1 MFKSNQAKLNQ
12 SNTKDNLGTYILHKY
27 KDQTLTRNIYSKAD
41 KFNYDS
47 VNIFKIDVD
56 FLLKAYDL
64 HLTESKK
71 IRTDQENFRHK
82 LINRDRCCVISN
94 TDYEDCEA
102 AHIIPLA
109 ESNNYDIENGLLL
122 DRTLHSSFDKHYWC
136 INPHTMRVV
145 LNETK
150 IKERNLS
157 CVKYLDHLVNIQ
169 PNEKILNNLKKRYDI
184 FRAE

>member
-1 MFKSNQAKLNQ
+1 MFKSNQPITNDNLEI
-12 SNTKDNLGTYILHKY
+12 NLGTYILRQIQN
-27 KDQTLTRNIYSKAD
+27 QTLTRNIYSKAD
-41 KFNYDS
+41 KFNYES
-47 VNIFKIDVD
+47 HNIFKTDVD

-64 HLTESKK
+64 QITEPKN
-71 IRTDQENFRHK
+71 IRSEQDNFRQK
-82 LINRDRCCVISN
+82 LINRDVCCVISN

-122 DRTLHSSFDKHYWC
+122 DRTLHSGFDKHYWC

-157 CVKYLDHLVNIQ
+157 CVKYLDKLINIQ
-169 PNEKILNNLKKRYDI
+169 PNEKILKNLEKRYEM
-184 FRAE
+184 FRSE